1 VWTTYPVSLQRQALS
16 WLKTTNPL
24 LLNSTGLEASPV
36 SGPIATGIALAHLK
50 LHLSKTAMKQ
60 VQDRQGPSAVSS
72 ALPEGV
78 AGRERA
84 IPEHRS
90 SILLS
95 NLRANE
101 RPPKQPTPQKRE
113 AFYISASSFGNDRK
127 RLLHQGLSQGI
138 FKGSLTEMAIHSST
152 IAWKIPWTEKPGR
165 LQSMGSQRVG
175 HDWATSL
182 SFTFFLYLTPSQSQ
196 SACSLTHQVHP
207 CLLHTLIHAVRVN
220 CLQVCLLQHI
230 KQFERQGSALIT
242 PVSPVLPS
250 TD

>member
-1 VWTTYPVSLQRQALS
+1 MWTTYPVSLQRQALS

-50 LHLSKTAMKQ
+50 LHLSKTAMEQ

-101 RPPKQPTPQKRE
+101 RPPKQPTPKKE
-113 AFYISASSFGNDRK
+113 KHSIS
-127 RLLHQGLSQGI
+127 LLHLSAMIVRG
-138 FKGSLTEMAIHSST
+138 FSTKACLRVPKSALTLPS
-152 IAWKIPWTEKPGR
+152 PRQQPPQPCPG
-165 LQSMGSQRVG
+165 V
-175 HDWATSL
+175 DWAARAVGAPRP
-182 SFTFFLYLTPSQSQ
+182 LTM
-196 SACSLTHQVHP
+196 
-207 CLLHTLIHAVRVN
+207 
-220 CLQVCLLQHI
+220 
-230 KQFERQGSALIT
+230 
-242 PVSPVLPS
+242 
-250 TD
+250 

>member
-1 VWTTYPVSLQRQALS
+1 MWTTYPVSLQRQALS

-50 LHLSKTAMKQ
+50 LHLSKTAMEQ

-101 RPPKQPTPQKRE
+101 RPPKQPTPKKE
-113 AFYISASSFGNDRK
+113 KHSIS
-127 RLLHQGLSQGI
+127 LLHLSAMIVRGFSTKACLRAYLRVALQKWQSTPVLLPG
-138 FKGSLTEMAIHSST
+138 KSHGQRSLVGYSLWGRKELDTTE
-152 IAWKIPWTEKPGR
+152 R
-165 LQSMGSQRVG
+165 L
-175 HDWATSL
+175 HFLSL
-182 SFTFFLYLTPSQSQ
+182 SFFT
-196 SACSLTHQVHP
+196 
-207 CLLHTLIHAVRVN
+207 
-220 CLQVCLLQHI
+220 
-230 KQFERQGSALIT
+230 
-242 PVSPVLPS
+242 
-250 TD
+250 